1 MSTAS
6 RASTQLGYRFFPSI
20 LISLTELDYVFPQ
33 SVEVSR
39 LVWLGLASGS
49 FHRCTFVPLLLR
61 VAAVASRCW
70 SWEVWELLDI
80 PLEVCQPC
88 GTILGN
94 GAGLEAAEWPGECLV
109 SPWCL
114 WLSWAAAMPR
124 GGGWT
129 PFSPSLAG
137 HGPVS
142 CPGATLPTCPS
153 NSFSFLK
160 GTSNTWHSK

>member
-114 WLSWAAAMPR
+114 GCSNAQGRRVDTVLTQPGRTWPCVLSWGNTAN
-124 GGGWT
+124 
-129 PFSPSLAG
+129 
-137 HGPVS
+137 
-142 CPGATLPTCPS
+142 LPKQ
-153 NSFSFLK
+153 LL
-160 GTSNTWHSK
+160 